1 MPAGKVLKDLGIGT
15 NLSYEGSSKKQT
27 LEGALRKRR
36 SFFLTVAD
44 IFYRFICFK
53 KQLKMTGQWFLSHD
67 E

>member
-53 KQLKMTGQWFLSHD
+53 KTAQNDRTMVFVT
-67 E
+67 

>member
-44 IFYRFICFK
+44 ILYRFICFK
-53 KQLKMTGQWFLSHD
+53 KTAQNDSTMLFVT
-67 E
+67 